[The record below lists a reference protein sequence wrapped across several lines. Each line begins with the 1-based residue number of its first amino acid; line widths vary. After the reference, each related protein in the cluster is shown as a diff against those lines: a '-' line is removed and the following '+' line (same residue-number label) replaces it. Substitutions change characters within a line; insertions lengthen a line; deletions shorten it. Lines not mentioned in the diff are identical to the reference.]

1 MNARYKTLLL
11 SVGFAAVLGIG
22 ELLIA
27 IEKETVQ
34 KQPKRMLT
42 LPEDTL
48 PLRENQLV
56 ARKVKAGWQLC
67 RVKRFVWQ
75 DALVILQS
83 EGKVFGLIRETD
95 TLDSKSPSENNG
107 LFVVLGVS
115 PQKFAS
121 LKK

>member
-1 MNARYKTLLL
+1 
-11 SVGFAAVLGIG
+11 
-22 ELLIA
+22 
-27 IEKETVQ
+27 
-34 KQPKRMLT
+34 MLT
-42 LPEDTL
+42 LPEGTL

-121 LKK
+121 LEKVKPDEEVSKAMDDSDEFIFKATAIKPPHFSLVK